1 MSPRTRTT
9 HGRKTRAA
17 HDENRTFKV
26 AALPP
31 TAKGTYGLRIY
42 ETYGPDAQLSHLVVG
57 SSPAQ
62 TARVIDVLL
71 TATRRAGN
79 TPSDLAG
86 KDGGTVTLD
95 EATGVRLSLTLLA
108 TQPIIRSERIRS
120 LVAGIEAMS
129 VEETYYWYAKCVG
142 PNAAA
147 ARKAI
152 RILLAD
158 DETGAQQ

>member
-1 MSPRTRTT
+1 MRQFPAFFNLTGQR
-9 HGRKTRAA
+9 
-17 HDENRTFKV
+17 V
-26 AALPP
+26 V
-31 TAKGTYGLRIY
+31 
-42 ETYGPDAQLSHLVVG
+42 VVG
-57 SSPAQ
+57 SGDEAVRKVRLLV
-62 TARVIDVLL
+62 TAGAVPVILVRSTVILKRLTDTERRRVIVQPVW
-71 TATRRAGN
+71 R
-79 TPSDLAG
+79 
-86 KDGGTVTLD
+86 LD